1 MRGKVGNE
9 KLFVNARIFTS
20 APDDSV
26 LYDAL
31 LVRDGQVVSV
41 GNRDETRAKAGE
53 VSCSLRIDNAHA
65 QDAEVIN
72 LDGKVILPGIIDAH
86 THLIMLGASYTKI
99 DMIGKTNA
107 QVQDALRQA
116 KKADSEYLLG
126 KAFIFDALG
135 SPPNRS
141 TLDDAVPD
149 IPVYIDS
156 ADVHSCWLNTKA
168 IELLGI
174 TKDTPNP
181 DGGEFE
187 KDEHGELT
195 GLFKETAVTEFVWPY
210 LSNLLTLDDRLQLLD
225 MAFEGYLATGVTGV
239 VDMAMQEEDLVALEE
254 YHKRRL
260 GGLPISVAA
269 HWITHNTPT
278 AESRIETVRTAARH
292 RDRLAAIDSPLKVV
306 GIKIISDGVVDSCT
320 AYLTKP
326 YANGSQCGPIWPLE
340 QLKPIVAL
348 ADSLGLQ
355 TAVHAIGDAAS
366 VAALDAFEYALEQ
379 NGEQPLPRFRI
390 EHLEVVSEESIARL
404 TRLGVV
410 ASLQPLH
417 ADPVYVP
424 NWREQLG
431 QDERCDR
438 AFPWT
443 EYEHSHVAFGSDAP
457 TAPHHPFPNLYTAT
471 TRRSGVDPTL
481 PDPVDPRILSLDR
494 FCLKLEAAIRYY
506 TAGSAY
512 SIRAAKERGTLE
524 PGKTADF
531 CVLSI
536 DPFAQGVETMRRA
549 QQGVLE
555 TWVNGE
561 RVWQRSA

>member
-31 LVRDGQVVSV
+31 LIRDGQVVSV
-41 GNRDETRAKAGE
+41 GSRDETKAKAGE
-53 VSCSLRIDNAHA
+53 VDCSLRIDNAHA
-65 QDAEVIN
+65 QNAEVID